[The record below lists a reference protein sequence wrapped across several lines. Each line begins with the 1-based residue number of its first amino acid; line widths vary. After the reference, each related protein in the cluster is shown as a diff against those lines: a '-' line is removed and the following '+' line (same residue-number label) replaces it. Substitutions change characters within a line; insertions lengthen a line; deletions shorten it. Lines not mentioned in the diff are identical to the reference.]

1 MLALGKNRN
10 LLVLALL
17 GLLVV
22 AWTAW
27 VPAASAAPAPAAP
40 LQTLQTLH
48 WWTSASERRA
58 ADLLGARL
66 AEEGVAWKD
75 GAIPG
80 GAGVGADKVLKSR
93 VLAGDAPDA
102 MQLIGTSL
110 DEWAD
115 AGLLLEIDKVA
126 QADNW
131 RSVLFPSI
139 FQLVQH
145 RQHVFGVPLGIHRIN
160 SLFYNQKLF
169 RKYKLAP
176 PANWAELAQAA
187 RVLQAAGVTPLA
199 QSSEPWQIATLF
211 ENLVLAEGGP
221 AYYRAL
227 FVAQTAQ
234 ATADRRL
241 LQALERL
248 RIMKTWTARPV
259 AERSWTAVVRQV
271 ANGEAAMVVMGDW
284 AKGELNEWGLQADVE
299 FGCIAMPGTDN
310 YHLYSVDTVAM
321 FASDYSH
328 MPAQEK
334 LASVAVRPSVQA
346 EFNRLKGSVPVRRD
360 ADTAKMDSCARAS
373 WRTFARG
380 PAQQV
385 PSLAHRMAADQESR
399 EAIIAEIYRYF
410 MDDRVTPGETQ
421 KRLDMILRGF
431 RLRKRGSEAAPS
443 A

>member
-1 MLALGKNRN
+1 VLALGKNQN
-10 LLVLALL
+10 LVAL
-17 GLLVV
+17 GLLLV
-22 AWTAW
+22 AWGS
-27 VPAASAAPAPAAP
+27 AASAAPAPAAS
-40 LQTLQTLH
+40 LHTLH

-58 ADLLGARL
+58 ADVLDARL

-75 GAIPG
+75 DAIPG
-80 GAGVGADKVLKSR
+80 GAGVGAGKVLKSR

-102 MQLIGTSL
+102 MQLIGISIG
-110 DEWAD
+110 EWAN

-131 RSVLFPSI
+131 RGVLFPAIS
-139 FQLVQH
+139 QLVEH

-160 SLFYNQKLF
+160 SLFYNEKLF

-176 PANWAELAQAA
+176 PATWAELAQAA
-187 RVLQAAGVTPLA
+187 RVLRAAGVTPLA
-199 QSSEPWQIATLF
+199 QSSEPWQVATLF

-248 RIMKTWTARPV
+248 RIMKAWTGKPV
-259 AERSWTAVVRQV
+259 AERSWTDIVRQV
-271 ANGEAAMVVMGDW
+271 ASGEAAMVVMGDW
-284 AKGELNEWGLQADVE
+284 AKGELNEWGLRAGAD
-299 FGCIAMPGTDN
+299 FGCIAMPGTGN
-310 YHLYSVDTVAM
+310 YHLYSVDTLAM

-334 LASVAVRPSVQA
+334 LASIAVRPSVQA
-346 EFNRLKGSVPVRRD
+346 EYNRLKGSVPVRRD
-360 ADTAKMDSCARAS
+360 ADTARMDSCARAS
-373 WRTFARG
+373 WSTFARG
-380 PAQQV
+380 AAQQV
-385 PSLAHRMAADQESR
+385 PSLSHRMAADEGSR

-410 MDDRVTPGETQ
+410 MDERITPGETQ

-431 RLRKRGSEAAPS
+431 RLRKRGNEGPPS